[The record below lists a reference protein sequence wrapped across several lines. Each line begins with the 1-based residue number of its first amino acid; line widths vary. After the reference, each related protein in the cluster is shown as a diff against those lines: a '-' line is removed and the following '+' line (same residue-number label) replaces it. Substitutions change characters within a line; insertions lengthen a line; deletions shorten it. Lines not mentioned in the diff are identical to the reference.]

1 MSEQCVSGI
10 SPCPVHIIR
19 QNKQHALT
27 WGQGQSD
34 SAGHRIAEGTLHPA
48 GQDVQQQ
55 AGDPAQALAAC
66 EALAPRA
73 GNRGVNE
80 DVFLCLP

>member
-1 MSEQCVSGI
+1 MSVVSVRVLFI
-10 SPCPVHIIR
+10 LFD
-19 QNKQHALT
+19 NKQHAPT

-48 GQDVQQQ
+48 GQDGQQQ

>member
-1 MSEQCVSGI
+1 MSVVSVRVLLI
-10 SPCPVHIIR
+10 FLDKIN
-19 QNKQHALT
+19 NKQHAPT
-27 WGQGQSD
+27 WGQGQPD

-48 GQDVQQQ
+48 GQDGQQQ
-55 AGDPAQALAAC
+55 AGDTAQALAAC